1 MKAPLKL
8 TGIIVL
14 CSAIVAARPQ
24 HVATGS
30 CWYRGERADLAK
42 RKSPLDSVAGSL
54 GGAEVKVCY
63 SRPSAHGRTI
73 MGGLVPFDQPWRLG
87 ANEATTISLPA
98 AVKLGDVAVK
108 PGVYSL
114 YAVPGAKSW
123 QIVVNDSAQRWG
135 IPVDANVK
143 KHDVGSVTVP
153 TEQTDAPVET
163 LTIRFEAAGPNTV
176 SLVIE
181 WERTRVR
188 ATLKQAS

>member
-1 MKAPLKL
+1 MKAVQL
-8 TGIIVL
+8 TGIVVL
-14 CSAIVAARPQ
+14 CGALLAARTPTRA
-24 HVATGS
+24 VAGGCTFTD
-30 CWYRGERADLAK
+30 ERAKLIA
-42 RKSPLDSVAGSL
+42 RASPPDSAVARL
-54 GGAEVKVCY
+54 GGGEVKVCY
-63 SRPSAHGRTI
+63 GRPSARGRKI

-98 AVKLGDVAVK
+98 GATLGDVALK

-114 YAVPGAKSW
+114 YAVPGAKAW

-163 LTIRFEAAGPNTV
+163 LTIRLEAAGPNTL